1 MNELLKRGFSAYK
14 IVLGNK
20 LATSIMM
27 LFGGLMLMIG
37 AISGSGNDTKTLP
50 SIIAVA
56 GAIFASWSFYRIGYI
71 KAKTETMKR
80 NERDVELGNLILQ
93 IYETIVYL
101 IVCSIGVFLLLNENF
116 TNQAL
121 NLMTGGFTIF
131 NGIVGVI
138 GAIKNREKY
147 ATFGWKFMLG
157 LTIPLQASIVPVYV
171 VLSKLHWLNKYST
184 LIVPYSAF
192 TLSMSILICTGF
204 MVDIPYDLDEAAII
218 DGCGLFGTFFKIIM
232 PLMKP
237 ALSTVGIYAYLQCWN
252 EFMFANVFISDQK
265 HRTLPVGIKALSG
278 AYTTDWGPIGAAL
291 VIATFPTLIA
301 YVFLS
306 RKIQDS
312 FIAGAVKG

>member
-1 MNELLKRGFSAYK
+1 MMVGKKKTFVYILLVIWSIINLFPIYFMFTFSLK
-14 IVLGNK
+14 
-20 LATSIMM
+20 
-27 LFGGLMLMIG
+27 
-37 AISGSGNDTKTLP
+37 GNDEIFGANIIGLP
-50 SIIAVA
+50 QHWLWTNYSSALGTGNMALYFANSLLVTGVSIGISIIAA
-56 GAIFASWSFYRIGYI
+56 MMATYALTRIKWKLSKI
-71 KAKTETMKR
+71 
-80 NERDVELGNLILQ
+80 
-93 IYETIVYL
+93 
-101 IVCSIGVFLLLNENF
+101 
-116 TNQAL
+116 TNA
-121 NLMTGGFTIF
+121 F
-131 NGIVGVI
+131 
-138 GAIKNREKY
+138 
-147 ATFGWKFMLG
+147 FMLG

-171 VLSKLHWLNKYST
+171 VLSRLHMLNKYST

-218 DGCGLFGTFFKIIM
+218 DGCSLFGTFFKIIM

-278 AYTTDWGPIGAAL
+278 AYTTEWGPIGAAL

>member
-1 MNELLKRGFSAYK
+1 MMVGKKKTFVYILLVIWSIINLFPIYFMFTFSLK
-14 IVLGNK
+14 
-20 LATSIMM
+20 
-27 LFGGLMLMIG
+27 
-37 AISGSGNDTKTLP
+37 GNDEIFGENIIGLP
-50 SIIAVA
+50 KHWLWSNYSSALGTGNMALYFFNSLLVTVVSIGISIIAA
-56 GAIFASWSFYRIGYI
+56 MMATYALTRIKWKLSKI
-71 KAKTETMKR
+71 
-80 NERDVELGNLILQ
+80 
-93 IYETIVYL
+93 
-101 IVCSIGVFLLLNENF
+101 
-116 TNQAL
+116 TNA
-121 NLMTGGFTIF
+121 F
-131 NGIVGVI
+131 
-138 GAIKNREKY
+138 
-147 ATFGWKFMLG
+147 FMLG

-306 RKIQDS
+306 RRIQDS

>member
-1 MNELLKRGFSAYK
+1 MVGKKKTFVYILLVIWTIINLFPIYFMFTFSLKGNDEIFGENVVGLPRHWLWSNYTSA
-14 IVLGNK
+14 LGTGNMA
-20 LATSIMM
+20 LYFFNSLLVTAVSIAISIMAAM
-27 LFGGLMLMIG
+27 MATYAL
-37 AISGSGNDTKTLP
+37 T
-50 SIIAVA
+50 
-56 GAIFASWSFYRIGYI
+56 RI
-71 KAKTETMKR
+71 KWRLSKLTTA
-80 NERDVELGNLILQ
+80 
-93 IYETIVYL
+93 
-101 IVCSIGVFLLLNENF
+101 F
-116 TNQAL
+116 
-121 NLMTGGFTIF
+121 
-131 NGIVGVI
+131 
-138 GAIKNREKY
+138 
-147 ATFGWKFMLG
+147 FMLG

-171 VLSKLHWLNKYST
+171 VLSRLHMLNKYST

-237 ALSTVGIYAYLQCWN
+237 ALSTIGIYAYLQCWN
-252 EFMFANVFISDQK
+252 EFMFANVFISDAK

-291 VIATFPTLIA
+291 VIATFPTLIT
-301 YVFLS
+301 YVALS